1 MADTTIMRRN
11 NLQTILE
18 AIDRLGTS
26 TTFDLTEAT
35 QLSLATIS
43 RVTSQLKTNGLILQQ
58 RKQTSEPGRKPEIY
72 QLNHRCAT
80 SVYFNLKSG
89 CLQSYLLDFGGQI
102 LTALELPVCADL
114 TAPEFLQ
121 LVTEQLAQ
129 LAASQPDYAAPLAI
143 YLTLPGQQDLTTG
156 AVCRIPN
163 FPGFEGVR
171 LQDMME
177 SALSLPCLIGNTAR
191 LTAWGHFLAR
201 KHDVRNLIY
210 LEITGDC
217 GIGAGLVLDGRMYED
232 SAGLAGEVGDMIVQL
247 KDRSAPTNRGALE
260 EDAGLVSIL
269 QKAQTL
275 LPGAALQELE
285 QAAADGN
292 EAVLTLLCD
301 ATRSWA
307 AAIVNLCAMLSP
319 DKIVVGGAVCE
330 ENTLIRN
337 LIDRHLKAMY
347 YRPVSVAFAP
357 KGCLCHTE
365 GAADVLKDFLF
376 CQELD
381 RIVE

>member
-18 AIDRLGTS
+18 AIDRLGTA
-26 TTFDLTEAT
+26 TTQELTEAT

-43 RVTSQLKTNGLILQQ
+43 RVTSQLKANGLILQQ

-72 QLNHRCAT
+72 QLDHSCAT

-89 CLQSYLLDFGGQI
+89 CLQSYLLDFGGQVLTTLESPLCAE
-102 LTALELPVCADL
+102 LTAR
-114 TAPEFLQ
+114 EFLR
-121 LVTEQLAQ
+121 LAKEQLAQ
-129 LAASQPDYAAPLAI
+129 LTASQPDYAAPMAV
-143 YLTLPGQQDLTTG
+143 YLTLPGQQDVTTG

-163 FPGFEGVR
+163 FPRFEGIC
-171 LQDMME
+171 LQEMME
-177 SALSLPCLIGNTAR
+177 TSLCLPCLIGNTAR

-217 GIGAGLVLDGRMYED
+217 GIGAGLVLGGKLYED

-247 KDRSAPTNRGALE
+247 KDRTAAANRGALE

-285 QAAADGN
+285 QAAGEND
-292 EAVLTLLCD
+292 AVLSLLHD
-301 ATRSWA
+301 ATRNWA
-307 AAIVNLCAMLSP
+307 AAIVNLCAVLSP
-319 DKIVVGGAVCE
+319 DKIVVGGAVSE

-365 GAADVLKDFLF
+365 GAADVLKGFLF
-376 CQELD
+376 CKELD